1 MSNEKLLI
9 IDDEQ
14 DMGWLFEQ
22 TLGQK
27 FDILTEKTWFEGKKA
42 LQKFKPSVVLLDY
55 RLPDTDGLNA
65 LIEIKKI
72 SPEVPVIMITAFATI
87 SNAVEA
93 IKLGAYDYQVK
104 PFSIEQVEKKIL
116 GALETR
122 KNKNLTKELIKNTTI
137 IGQSKTIKSTI
148 ANLSKAAATNA
159 NILLLGESGT
169 GKEIFAR
176 EIHRLSNRRDKPFVA
191 INCAA
196 VPENLMESELFGYEK
211 GAFTGAQNRKIGKF
225 DQAKDGTLML
235 DEIGD
240 LPLMLQGKLLRVIEQ
255 REFERLG
262 GTKKIDSNVRII
274 SATNQDL
281 SQMCKSGD
289 FRSDLFYRLA
299 VLPIIIPPLR
309 EREGDIEV
317 LANYYLKIYNEQYNR
332 NFVGFSEEVKA
343 SFSRYDWPGN
353 VRELKNVIEQIIILN
368 DGELIES
375 SYIPEPIQIKTTQRL
390 KGSLKERKSQMI
402 AEIEKAEICAAL
414 KLFNGN
420 RTKAAKYLK
429 MSVRNVQIKIKE
441 YNITDDD
448 IMIN

>member
-1 MSNEKLLI
+1 MPNEKLLI

-14 DMGWLFEQ
+14 DMGWLFQQ
-22 TLGQK
+22 TIGK
-27 FDILTEKTWFEGKKA
+27 RFDILTEQTWAEGKKA
-42 LQKFKPSVVLLDY
+42 LQKFKPGVILLDY

-65 LIEIKKI
+65 LIEIKKMN
-72 SPEVPVIMITAFATI
+72 PEVPVIMITAYATI

-93 IKLGAYDYQVK
+93 IKYGAYDYQVK
-104 PFSIEQVEKKIL
+104 PFSIEQIEKKIL
-116 GALETR
+116 EALETR

-137 IGQSKTIKSTI
+137 IGQSKAIKNTI

-176 EIHRLSNRRDKPFVA
+176 EIHRLSNRRDKAFVA

-196 VPENLMESELFGYEK
+196 VPDNLMESELFGYEK

-225 DQAKDGTLML
+225 DQANDGTLML

-240 LPLMLQGKLLRVIEQ
+240 LPLILQGKLLRVIEQ

-281 SQMCKSGD
+281 IQMCKSGD

-332 NFVGFSEEVKA
+332 NFIGFTEEARA
-343 SFSRYDWPGN
+343 SFNLYGWPGN

-368 DGELIES
+368 EGEWIENS
-375 SYIPEPIQIKTTQRL
+375 FIPDPIQSQTTHQP
-390 KGSLKERKSQMI
+390 KSSLKERKSQII
-402 AEIEKAEICAAL
+402 AEIEKSEICSAL

-441 YNITDDD
+441 YNITDND
-448 IMIN
+448 IMVN